1 VTETAKIAIVG
12 AGSLRGKELNDA
24 LSESPFAGSQF
35 QLMDDEAELGTL
47 ESVGDEVTFI
57 QRIEPSSF
65 EGADFV
71 FFAGDEE
78 LTKRHWANAHRSG
91 ASVVDLSGA
100 LEGQAG
106 VLVRA
111 PWVEEELGENP
122 GQAAPG
128 LPPQRASAPGA
139 PNLETP
145 AVVPAHPVAL
155 TLVLLLGRVA
165 QATPVRSASATVL
178 EPASEYGRAAMDEL
192 HQQTV
197 KLLNFQELPKQV
209 YDTQVAFNA
218 TPAFGEAA
226 KFNLAAGETR
236 MRRHYALLAGERLP
250 QTGIQLVHAPVF
262 HGYGIS
268 IAVEVE
274 HPLSVDQMEAAL
286 AGEHIDVITAD
297 ADPPTNLSVAG
308 QAEILVRARPQG
320 ARDPDG
326 TKFWL
331 WAGLDNLRIGS
342 LNAVAC
348 AAELNRLRPHG
359 KVQ

>member
-1 VTETAKIAIVG
+1 VTETARIAIVG
-12 AGSLRGKELNDA
+12 AGSLRGKELNEV
-24 LSESPFAGSQF
+24 LSESPFAGADF
-35 QLMDDEAELGTL
+35 VLMDDEAELGTL

-65 EGADFV
+65 ERADFV
-71 FFAGDEE
+71 FFAGDQA
-78 LTKRHWANAHRSG
+78 LTRKHWASAQVAG

-111 PWVEEELGENP
+111 PWVEDELGANR
-122 GQAAPG
+122 GQPAPG
-128 LPPQRASAPGA
+128 
-139 PNLETP
+139 LETP
-145 AVVPAHPVAL
+145 AVVPAHPAAL
-155 TLVLLLGRVA
+155 ALALLLGRMA
-165 QATPVRSASATVL
+165 QAAPVRSASATVL

-197 KLLNFQELPKQV
+197 KLLNFQDLPKQV

-226 KFNLAAGETR
+226 KFSLAESESR
-236 MRRHYALLAGERLP
+236 MRRHYAQLAGEPLP
-250 QTGIQLVHAPVF
+250 HAGIQVVHVPVF

-268 IAVEVE
+268 LAVELA
-274 HPLSVDQMEAAL
+274 HPVSLDQVEAAL
-286 AGEHIDVITAD
+286 AGEHVDVITAD
-297 ADPPTNLSVAG
+297 GDPPTNLSVAG
-308 QAEILVRARPQG
+308 QPEILVRARPQ
-320 ARDPDG
+320 AVRDPNG
-326 TKFWL
+326 TRFWI
-331 WAGLDNLRIGS
+331 WAGLDNLHIAA

-348 AAELNRLRPHG
+348 AVELNRLRPQG

>member
-1 VTETAKIAIVG
+1 MTETAKIAIVG
-12 AGSLRGKELNDA
+12 AGSLRGKELNDV
-24 LSESPFAGSQF
+24 LTDSPFAGADF

-65 EGADFV
+65 ERMDFV
-71 FFAGDEE
+71 FFAGDEA
-78 LTKRHWANAHRSG
+78 LTKRHWAAAHRAG

-100 LEGQAG
+100 LEGQPG

-111 PWVEEELGENP
+111 PWVEEELGANSKE
-122 GQAAPG
+122 A
-128 LPPQRASAPGA
+128 A

-145 AVVPAHPVAL
+145 AVVPAHPVAVAL
-155 TLVLLLGRVA
+155 ALLLARIA
-165 QATPVRSASATVL
+165 QAAPVRSASATVL
-178 EPASEYGRAAMDEL
+178 EPASQYGRAAMDEL

-197 KLLNFQELPKQV
+197 KLLNFQELPRQV

-226 KFNLAAGETR
+226 KFSLAESESA

-250 QTGIQLVHAPVF
+250 EVGIQAVHAPVF

-268 IAVEVE
+268 VAVELE
-274 HPLSVDQMEAAL
+274 HPVSLDQVEAAL
-286 AGEHIDVITAD
+286 AGEHVDVITAD
-297 ADPPTNLSVAG
+297 GDPPTNLSVAG
-308 QAEILVRARPQG
+308 QPEILVRARPQG
-320 ARDPDG
+320 GHDADG
-326 TKFWL
+326 TRFWM
-331 WAGLDNLRIGS
+331 WAGMDNLRIAA
-342 LNAVAC
+342 LNALAC
-348 AAELNRLRPHG
+348 AVELNRLRPQG

>member
-1 VTETAKIAIVG
+1 VTETARIAIVG
-12 AGSLRGKELNDA
+12 AGSLRGKELNEA
-24 LSESPFAGSQF
+24 LSESPFAGADF
-35 QLMDDEAELGTL
+35 VLMDDEAELGTL

-65 EGADFV
+65 QRADFV
-71 FFAGDEE
+71 FFAGDQA
-78 LTKRHWANAHRSG
+78 LTRKHSASAQGSG

-111 PWVEEELGENP
+111 PWVEDELGANR
-122 GQAAPG
+122 GQPAPG
-128 LPPQRASAPGA
+128 
-139 PNLETP
+139 LETP
-145 AVVPAHPVAL
+145 AVVPAHPAAL
-155 TLVLLLGRVA
+155 ALALLLGRMA
-165 QATPVRSASATVL
+165 QAAPVRSASATVL

-197 KLLNFQELPKQV
+197 KLLNFQDLPKQV

-226 KFNLAAGETR
+226 KISLAESENR
-236 MRRHYALLAGERLP
+236 MRRHYAQLAGERLP
-250 QTGIQLVHAPVF
+250 HAGIQVVHVPVF

-268 IAVEVE
+268 LAVELA
-274 HPLSVDQMEAAL
+274 HPVSLDQVEAAL
-286 AGEHIDVITAD
+286 AGEHVDVIAAD
-297 ADPPTNLSVAG
+297 GDPPTNLSVAG
-308 QAEILVRARPQG
+308 QPEILVRARPQG
-320 ARDPDG
+320 VRDPNG
-326 TKFWL
+326 TRFWI
-331 WAGLDNLRIGS
+331 WAGLDNLHIAA

-348 AAELNRLRPHG
+348 AVELNRLRPQG